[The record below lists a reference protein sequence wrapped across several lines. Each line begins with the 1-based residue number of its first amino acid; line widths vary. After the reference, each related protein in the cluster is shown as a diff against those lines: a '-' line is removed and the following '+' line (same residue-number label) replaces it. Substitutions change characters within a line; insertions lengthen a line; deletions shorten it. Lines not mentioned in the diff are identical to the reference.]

1 MIITILLSFLLIAR
15 LTYLKIYTK
24 DDYYKRALELWT
36 RSAPVEGRRG
46 NIYDRNGKLIVGS
59 ELAPTVVVIPKQI
72 KDIDYTAGKIA
83 EILECDTSEVK
94 KHLTKKVQEINDG
107 KYIPLIEEIMNKP
120 IEELKELYNNREI
133 EK

>member
-1 MIITILLSFLLIAR
+1 MKDKELFCAFCGKPKELAR
-15 LTYLKIYTK
+15 RLYGKYI
-24 DDYYKRALELWT
+24 ALE
-36 RSAPVEGRRG
+36 S
-46 NIYDRNGKLIVGS
+46 
-59 ELAPTVVVIPKQI
+59 
-72 KDIDYTAGKIA
+72 
-83 EILECDTSEVK
+83 